1 MSIRVTH
8 PNGSVIEFPDG
19 TDEGTMAKVM
29 AGFGAP
35 EPTAPEATPERKAV
49 DQWRRQN
56 PVKAGI
62 RDVARNVVRGLP
74 FGSYLDEAAAGINAR
89 RRGTSYDD
97 EKRMID
103 AMDQSASDNSTTIAT
118 LPLIGDVTAGGLTAL
133 ASGIATAPV
142 APVARVMQ
150 GATLL
155 PRAINL
161 GLTGAGY
168 GALYG
173 AGEGNTAEERSYNA
187 GLGAFLGGGIGALAP
202 VAGSGV
208 SNAVSGIRNRTQALP
223 QELQRYGRPAANRM
237 AELAQLDDLTQS
249 QVNAARARLG
259 DEGMLADI
267 GENMRTATEALNQQ
281 PGPARRIISNALH
294 QRRGGAQARI
304 DQDVTGALG
313 PAANVPATIRN
324 LEQQYGQQAAPLYEQ
339 FYQTRIPQ
347 SRQLAG
353 IVERVRRA
361 QPGVLNRALRLA
373 QADGHDPRF
382 LINLRDDVMTQMTG
396 VQGQQAQRVWT
407 GAELD
412 YLKRAVDDVARDAG
426 PGTNEQ
432 RIFGNLAR
440 ALRTH
445 VDEAISPGAPDQSV
459 WAQARQIAGDG
470 IRAEDAIEAGQ
481 GAFRRGLSA
490 DQLQADF
497 AARSALEQDAMRV
510 GAREAL
516 RSHMSNAGTAF
527 RASGDVKARQLLN
540 SPEAQRKVEMLA
552 TSPAS
557 ARALNRRIG
566 AENTFAETYEQAMN
580 NSATARRQSARD
592 LIPRQY
598 DAKNMGQLR
607 NTSLSGFAMEGIGRL
622 TNLLSAGYLNERNQ
636 MIARQMAEML
646 TAQGVARD
654 DIARGLLEMARRSN
668 VTAQARQQINAFAEN
683 LVRGTTR
690 PAIAGATSE

>member
-35 EPTAPEATPERKAV
+35 EPTAQEATPERKAV

-118 LPLIGDVTAGGLTAL
+118 LPLIGDVTSGGLTTL

-155 PRAINL
+155 PRAVNL

-187 GLGAFLGGGIGALAP
+187 GLGAFLGGGIGAIAP

-281 PGPARRIISNALH
+281 PGPARPLISTLMRD
-294 QRRGGAQARI
+294 RRGGAQARI

-313 PAANVPATIRN
+313 APANLPATIEATRAH
-324 LEQQYGQQAAPLYEQ
+324 YQQAARPFYDQ
-339 FYQTRIPQ
+339 FRQQQIPVDDELVAILQ
-347 SRQLAG
+347 AVPDDVWPRVQRMMRMERLDPNNVANTGQG
-353 IVERVRRA
+353 ID
-361 QPGVLNRALRLA
+361 LIKRAL
-373 QADGHDPRF
+373 
-382 LINLRDDVMTQMTG
+382 DD
-396 VQGQQAQRVWT
+396 AAR
-407 GAELD
+407 GAG
-412 YLKRAVDDVARDAG
+412 R
-426 PGTNEQ
+426 GTNEE
-432 RIFGNLAR
+432 RLYSNLAR
-440 ALRTH
+440 DLRTH
-445 VDEAISPGAPDQSV
+445 VDNLLSPGNPAQSP
-459 WAQARQIAGDG
+459 WAQGRAVAEEGFG
-470 IRAEDAIEAGQ
+470 IRDAIEEG
-481 GAFRRGLSA
+481 GNAFNRNLSA
-490 DQLQADF
+490 DQL
-497 AARSALEQDAMRV
+497 AANMQGLSQMEQEGMRI

-516 RSHMSNAGTAF
+516 RSRMANAGTAF
-527 RASGDVKARQLLN
+527 RNSGDVKARQLLN

-552 TSPAS
+552 NSPAS

-580 NSATARRQSARD
+580 NSATARRQAARD